1 MSLSQPSAVLPR
13 TFVIL
18 MMTGALC
25 VIPSQSRGQDVDP
38 IAAAITLENAFVKV
52 IAESEA
58 SVVAIARY
66 KPKAAEAP
74 EGRFVFRPNDP
85 NRDDQNPASPD
96 FVPNDFGSGVL
107 FAPSWNANERFVL
120 TNYHVVR
127 GGPVVGG
134 AGEKSDDFK
143 LYVRYA
149 NRRGHEARIVAA
161 DPRSDL
167 AVLQVDAAAMNID
180 KSELRAMVL
189 SQQPEIRKGQFALAL
204 GNPYALARDGSAS
217 ASWGMIANITRRP
230 APLGKGPD
238 EESRQTIHHFGTLLQ
253 VDNRLSIGSSGGAV
267 LNLKGELIG
276 LATSLAAIDGYEKS
290 VGYAI
295 PIDAGMRRII
305 DDLAH
310 GYEVEYGFL
319 GVELKD
325 FDGDDVRRQFPELRS
340 SVITVAMGVLADSP
354 AALGGM
360 QARDV
365 ILSVNG
371 IPVLNRGDLM
381 RAIGML
387 GPEMTANVR
396 VYRERS
402 NRPQREHQLSIRL
415 GKWPVIDESGIISS
429 ATRRE
434 KWRGI
439 TIDYSTG
446 RQRHMVWGQSRYY
459 RAVVV
464 TKVESSDVGAKGE
477 LAAGDLIARVNGAP
491 VATPSEFDKVV
502 RGMDGDVQLE
512 LTDGRKIVVRK

>member
-1 MSLSQPSAVLPR
+1 MSFSQPSVLLPR
-13 TFVIL
+13 TVIIL
-18 MMTGALC
+18 SMMTALC
-25 VIPSQSRGQDVDP
+25 VVPSSSPGQDIDP
-38 IAAAITLENAFVKV
+38 VAAAITIESAFVKV
-52 IAESEA
+52 IADSEA

-66 KPKAAEAP
+66 KAKPAEPAG
-74 EGRFVFRPNDP
+74 GRFEFRLNDP

-96 FVPNDFGSGVL
+96 FVPNDFGAGVL
-107 FAPSWNANERFVL
+107 FAPSWNARERFVL

-127 GGPVVGG
+127 GGPVVG
-134 AGEKSDDFK
+134 ATGEKNDDFK

-180 KSELRAMVL
+180 KSELRPIVL

-204 GNPYALARDGSAS
+204 GNPYAIARDGSPS
-217 ASWGMIANITRRP
+217 ASWGMIANVTRRP
-230 APLGKGPD
+230 APLGNAPE

-276 LATSLAAIDGYEKS
+276 LATSLAAIDGYERS

-319 GVELKD
+319 GVQLKD
-325 FDGDDVRRQFPELRS
+325 FDGEDVRRQFPELRS
-340 SVITVAMGVLADSP
+340 PVATVALGVLADSP

-360 QARDV
+360 QPRDV

-371 IPVLNRGDLM
+371 IPVQNRSDLM
-381 RAIGML
+381 RVVGML
-387 GPEMTANVR
+387 GPEVTANVR

-402 NRPQREHQLSIRL
+402 SRPQREHQLSIRL
-415 GKWPVIDESGIISS
+415 GKWPVVDESGIISTAS
-429 ATRRE
+429 RRE

-439 TIDYSTG
+439 SIDYSTG

-464 TKVESSDVGAKGE
+464 TKVESSEVGAKAE
-477 LAAGDLIARVNGAP
+477 LAPGDLIARVNGAP
-491 VATPSEFDKVV
+491 VTTPNEFDKVV
-502 RGMDGDVQLE
+502 RGMEGDVQLE

>member
-1 MSLSQPSAVLPR
+1 MSLSKPHLPLPR
-13 TFVIL
+13 TLAVL
-18 MMTGALC
+18 AMTATLC
-25 VIPSQSRGQDVDP
+25 VSPSRSRAQDVDP
-38 IAAAITLENAFVKV
+38 LAAALTLENAFVKV
-52 IAESEA
+52 IADSES
-58 SVVAIARY
+58 SVVSIARY
-66 KPKAAEAP
+66 KSKAADHTQ
-74 EGRFVFRPNDP
+74 GRFEFRPNDP
-85 NRDDQNPASPD
+85 NRDEQNPSNPD
-96 FVPNDFGSGVL
+96 FVPNDFGAGVL
-107 FAPSWNANERFVL
+107 FAPSWNANERFIL

-127 GGPVVGG
+127 GGPVVGS
-134 AGEKSDDFK
+134 ATEKEDFK

-167 AVLQVDAAAMNID
+167 AVLQVDAATMGID
-180 KSELRAMVL
+180 KSELRPMVL

-204 GNPYALARDGSAS
+204 GNPYAVARDGSPS
-217 ASWGMIANITRRP
+217 ASWGMIANISRRP
-230 APLGKGPD
+230 APAGSSPD
-238 EESRQTIHHFGTLLQ
+238 DESRQTIHHFGTLLQ

-276 LATSLAAIDGYEKS
+276 LATSLAAIDGYEKA

-295 PIDAGMRRII
+295 PINAAMRRVI

-319 GVELKD
+319 GVQLKD
-325 FDGDDVRRQFPELRS
+325 FDGEDLRRQYPEVRS
-340 SVITVAMGVLADSP
+340 PVATVALGVLADSP

-360 QARDV
+360 QPRDI

-371 IPVLNRGDLM
+371 VPVQNRSDLM
-381 RAIGML
+381 RLVGLL
-387 GPEMTANVR
+387 GPEVTATVR

-402 NRPQREHQLSIRL
+402 TRPQREHQLSIRL
-415 GKWPVIDESGIISS
+415 GKWPVMDEDGIITS

-446 RQRHMVWGQSRYY
+446 RQRHMVWAQSRYY

-464 TKVESSDVGAKGE
+464 TKVESGDAGAKPE
-477 LAAGDLIARVNGAP
+477 LAPGDLIARVNGAP
-491 VATPSEFDKVV
+491 VTTPNEFEKVV

-512 LTDGRKIVVRK
+512 LSDGRKIVVHK